1 MSEILSPTI
10 QHGPGDVLHGGQG
23 GGGGGGGGGGDG
35 GDGSGGQQDR
45 GAVGGRWNGSYHCQL
60 YNRKRKCDVCSYMPE
75 TSTVYSYYFKRNFAI
90 HGHNVH
96 LPASQKDKNKWF
108 IYLCE
113 DKACKLLYVGSTTD
127 VCGRWAS
134 TKKACMDGNLSNT
147 GLYKH
152 FMTGC
157 PEYQTN
163 GDLSHLK
170 WVLVDYLN
178 TSAELLQQAGHVGG
192 AKCRC
197 TECQK
202 LKELEDKWICRLGT
216 FYGQH
221 GLNTRDEVK
230 SRSRVNFKGS

>member
-1 MSEILSPTI
+1 MAHTTASCTIEKENVMSVPICLKHLQCIPTTSKGTLQSTDI
-10 QHGPGDVLHGGQG
+10 MSTYPPPRRTRTS
-23 GGGGGGGGGGDG
+23 
-35 GDGSGGQQDR
+35 GSFTSVR
-45 GAVGGRWNGSYHCQL
+45 IKHASSSMLEVRRMFVAGGRVQ
-60 YNRKRKCDVCSYMPE
+60 
-75 TSTVYSYYFKRNFAI
+75 
-90 HGHNVH
+90 
-96 LPASQKDKNKWF
+96 
-108 IYLCE
+108 
-113 DKACKLLYVGSTTD
+113 
-127 VCGRWAS
+127 
-134 TKKACMDGNLSNT
+134 KKACMDGNLSNT

-170 WVLVDYLN
+170 WMLVDSLN

-202 LKELEDKWICRLGT
+202 LKELEDKWICRSGT